1 MVNSIMDFEKNKL
14 YVGTNSPMKLSVKKT
29 PVYNKY
35 TVVISPCKKEEA
47 NIMPQFQY
55 LNLSGLADCFDVV
68 MQPNRKGFT
77 KPCIKISKSKD
88 IITIPLNKDPGTLI
102 YDKFRLSSAPKTGIF
117 DGNIDIYNN
126 IEETNALY
134 QVSISNDEKKET
146 LYAVLT
152 PIKDGVIS
160 KFPSYS
166 EGKKVYSRN
175 FMNCHYKNFAFTG
188 TISNAINTLLALS
201 KNKSGIKDIV
211 FTDDNGTITLAFKQS
226 CDFCNEEYFSTE
238 HFEKESEQSE
248 ICENCNE
255 NIDTIE
261 ELLDT
266 IKMLID
272 NQEHMEAK
280 INLLEQ
286 KLAEQ
291 KADNAKLQKIAKILA
306 DT

>member
-1 MVNSIMDFEKNKL
+1 MVNSIRNFVNGR
-14 YVGTNSPMKLSVKKT
+14 VFIGTNSPMKLRVDKT
-29 PVYNKY
+29 PTNNKF
-35 TVVISPCKKEEA
+35 TLTMTPCRREEA
-47 NIMPQFQY
+47 NIIPNNRY
-55 LNLSGLADCFDVV
+55 INLSSLEDSIDIFTET
-68 MQPNRKGFT
+68 NSKGST
-77 KPCIKISKSKD
+77 IPRIRISKSKD
-88 IITIPLNKDPGTLI
+88 KISVSLNKNPGTLI
-102 YDKFRLSSAPKTGIF
+102 YDKLRLSSAPKAGNF
-117 DGNIDIYNN
+117 DGNIVIGSR
-126 IEETNALY
+126 IKRTTTLY
-134 QVSISNDEKKET
+134 QVCVSNDEKKET

-152 PIKDGVIS
+152 PIKRDE
-160 KFPSYS
+160 KPNFPSYN
-166 EGKKVYSRN
+166 EGRAAFGNS
-175 FMNCHYKNFAFTG
+175 FINCHYKNFAFTG
-188 TISNAINTLLALS
+188 TITNAITTLMGLS
-201 KNKSGIKDIV
+201 KIRSIKDMIS
-211 FTDDNGTITLAFKQS
+211 FEDNGIITLAFKQS
-226 CDFCNEEYFSTE
+226 CDFCNEEFISTE

-272 NQEHMEAK
+272 NQENMEAK